1 MAGRRVSAHDVNNKE
16 DLGGEDILV
25 PTASRFEKL
34 YLAPEQAVAGNL
46 RLTFGNPTPVA
57 LGGFLL
63 ANTPASIM
71 LMGWGG
77 AGGGTGNAAAAIGTY
92 YFLGAICVSLLP
104 RVVVVSR

>member
-1 MAGRRVSAHDVNNKE
+1 MAHERHVSIQDINKHHGLP
-16 DLGGEDILV
+16 DQDDILV

-34 YLAPEQAVAGNL
+34 YLAPEQPVAGAL
-46 RLTFGNPTPVA
+46 RQTFGNPTPIA

-77 AGGGTGNAAAAIGTY
+77 AGAGAGNASAGTGT
-92 YFLGAICVSLLP
+92 
-104 RVVVVSR
+104 